1 MESNNSAIAEAKRYT
16 DEKINLLRNQL
27 PSLIKSESVAIVVV
41 GSFGRKEASDL
52 SDLDFFFIKDR
63 DDYRPDAE
71 IEAFRRLFGELGIR
85 TPSKDGAFNSEIE
98 LCSEMSRNIG
108 GFEDK
113 SEKLTRRLLFLL
125 EGDWLYNERLY
136 TKALDQLIAHYVRE
150 SITEHQ
156 LCRFLLNDL
165 IRYYRTICVDFEC
178 KTYEHGK
185 PWGDRN
191 IKLQFSRKLL
201 YFSGILVVAETV
213 QQNWQTKR
221 EILKTFLRLTPI
233 ERLKRICGP
242 QAEKAL
248 EIYDDF
254 LKQMSSSEVRD
265 MLTATTEDRNKQS
278 PEFKTFKNKGHQFT
292 SELSRLLSATYD
304 VSHPIHMAIRF

>member
-1 MESNNSAIAEAKRYT
+1 MESKFAAIEEAKNYT
-16 DEKINLLRNQL
+16 DAKIHLLRSRL
-27 PSLIKSESVAIVVV
+27 PAIMKSDCVSVVAV
-41 GSFGRKEASDL
+41 GSFGRKEASAL

-63 DDYRPDAE
+63 EDYSPDDE
-71 IEAFRRLFGELGIR
+71 VQAFRGLFEELGIK

-98 LCSEMSRNIG
+98 LCSEMSRNVG

-125 EGDWLYNERLY
+125 EGDWLYNEELFN
-136 TKALDQLIAHYVRE
+136 KALDQLIRHYVRE
-150 SITEHQ
+150 TITEHQ

-201 YFSGILVVAETV
+201 YFSGILVVAETA
-213 QQNWQTKR
+213 QQNWQAKR
-221 EILKTFLRLTPI
+221 EILKTYLRLTPL
-233 ERLKRICGP
+233 ERLKRICGI

-248 EIYDDF
+248 DIYDDF
-254 LKQMSSSEVRD
+254 HRDNGRSKQTIAR
-265 MLTATTEDRNKQS
+265 
-278 PEFKTFKNKGHQFT
+278 
-292 SELSRLLSATYD
+292 
-304 VSHPIHMAIRF
+304 I

>member
-1 MESNNSAIAEAKRYT
+1 MESKFAAIEEAKNYT
-16 DEKINLLRNQL
+16 DAKIHLLRSRL
-27 PSLIKSESVAIVVV
+27 PAIMKSDCVSVVAV
-41 GSFGRKEASDL
+41 GSFGRKEASAL

-63 DDYRPDAE
+63 EDYSPDDE
-71 IEAFRRLFGELGIR
+71 VQAFRGLFEELGIK

-98 LCSEMSRNIG
+98 LCSEMSRNVG

-125 EGDWLYNERLY
+125 EGDWLYNEELFN
-136 TKALDQLIAHYVRE
+136 KALDQLIRHYVRE
-150 SITEHQ
+150 TITEHQ

-201 YFSGILVVAETV
+201 YFSGILVVAETA
-213 QQNWQTKR
+213 QQNWQAKR
-221 EILKTFLRLTPI
+221 EILKTYLRLTPL
-233 ERLKRICGP
+233 ERLKRICGI

-248 EIYDDF
+248 DIYDDF
-254 LKQMSSSEVRD
+254 LRQLSSSDVRA

-278 PEFKTFKNKGHQFT
+278 PEFKTLKNKGHQFT
-292 SELSRLLSATYD
+292 SELSRLLTATYD
-304 VSHPIHMAIRF
+304 VSHPVHTAIRF